1 MLLSSIPEG
10 DVEGC
15 AITVIAPFMRD
26 LPFRAF
32 SVHNKLGEA
41 AGVRLFL
48 HEAASSSQDR
58 RRRQLH
64 LPLDERSCSNLAA
77 RMCSPGVTPF
87 WAVSE
92 NLKQTGG
99 LLKCGRLE

>member
-1 MLLSSIPEG
+1 MLLSPIPAG
-10 DVEGC
+10 DVEGG

-26 LPFRAF
+26 LPFRVF
-32 SVHNKLGEA
+32 SVHNKPGEA

-48 HEAASSSQDR
+48 LEALSSRKDR

-64 LPLDERSCSNLAA
+64 LPLDERSCSDLAA
-77 RMCSPGVTPF
+77 RMCASGVIPF
-87 WAVSE
+87 WAVSD
-92 NLKQTGG
+92 NLKQIGG